1 MPMRRCS
8 GGTTP
13 CGEES
18 NLPATSMVPA
28 SGVRKPASV
37 RSIVVLPQ
45 PEGPSR
51 VMNSCSWIDRSTPIS
66 ARKPSKRLSMPAMSM
81 NAIALAPHRGRLAR
95 RPARAGQPA
104 DEPSERQ
111 NYGDG
116 ENGERRDD
124 LKLPQIVEAING
136 NGNGLGAARVEQD
149 GGAELTEGCNEHQQ
163 ECDEKARAR
172 KRKQNAADCEPPGCA
187 GDASRLLQRRIDL
200 AEGGVDAARGQRDE
214 ACDVGSKQDPDGAVD
229 RHRQPDE
236 SQQDADRHHR
246 AR

>member
-1 MPMRRCS
+1 MPVRRCS
-8 GGTTP
+8 IL
-13 CGEES
+13 S
-18 NLPATSMVPA
+18 
-28 SGVRKPASV
+28 SV
-37 RSIVVLPQ
+37 RMRSRSFASRLDSGSSNSRIAGSTTSDRARATRCCWLPESW
-45 PEGPSR
+45 PGWRRSSPSR
-51 VMNSCSWIDRSTPIS
+51 PTTASTRATRSPIC
-66 ARKPSKRLSMPAMSM
+66 ARKPSKSLSMPAMSM

-95 RPARAGQPA
+95 RPVRAGQPA

-124 LKLPQIVEAING
+124 LELPQIVEAING

-163 ECDEKARAR
+163 ERDEKARAR

-200 AEGGVDAARGQRDE
+200 AEDGVDAARGQRDE
-214 ACDVGSKQDPDGAVD
+214 ACD
-229 RHRQPDE
+229 
-236 SQQDADRHHR
+236 
-246 AR
+246 